1 MRLKQIQVE
10 KKFDASPSTICT
22 RGYALSQVWTNLID
36 NAIDASPENSKI
48 EVATSSNPEWLT
60 VSITDHGVGIPADIL
75 PRIFEA
81 LFTTKP
87 QGIGTGL
94 GLEIVHRIVTQ
105 KFGGTIDVQSH
116 PGETRFTVHLPI
128 NAPSAKKTD
137 AGPKS

>member
-1 MRLKQIQVE
+1 
-10 KKFDASPSTICT
+10 
-22 RGYALSQVWTNLID
+22 
-36 NAIDASPENSKI
+36 
-48 EVATSSNPEWLT
+48 

-81 LFTTKP
+81 FFTTKP